1 MIAHVAQAD
10 EQRGRVVLWLG
21 ASDETQDTAV
31 DAALRLAQAFES
43 EIESV
48 FIEDRQLFDLAA
60 LPFAREIPLS
70 GRGSRAMTTDAL
82 TRDIQVHASALQRQ
96 VLLRARAADVKAQAL
111 DMYLNN
117 VGIRK
122 VARFVGASPAS
133 ILNWIAAAAEA
144 MAQRL
149 ARAGAQVRDERPD
162 VIEMDEIY
170 TYIQKNGSAPSY
182 GLLILGEKVALLRIT
197 SATKGPPAP

>member
-1 MIAHVAQAD
+1 MQCHHCGSETYRRNGSYKGV
-10 EQRGRVVLWLG
+10 QRYICKRCGR
-21 ASDETQDTAV
+21 SFT
-31 DAALRLAQAFES
+31 S
-43 EIESV
+43 
-48 FIEDRQLFDLAA
+48 
-60 LPFAREIPLS
+60 
-70 GRGSRAMTTDAL
+70 RGERFSK
-82 TRDIQVHASALQRQ
+82 Q
-96 VLLRARAADVKAQAL
+96 VKAQAL

>member
-1 MIAHVAQAD
+1 MQCHHCGSAD
-10 EQRGRVVLWLG
+10 YRRNGSYAGVQRYICKGCRR
-21 ASDETQDTAV
+21 SFT
-31 DAALRLAQAFES
+31 S
-43 EIESV
+43 
-48 FIEDRQLFDLAA
+48 
-60 LPFAREIPLS
+60 
-70 GRGSRAMTTDAL
+70 RGERFSK
-82 TRDIQVHASALQRQ
+82 Q
-96 VLLRARAADVKAQAL
+96 VKARAL

-149 ARAGAQVRDERPD
+149 ARAAEQLRDVRPD

-182 GLLILGEKVALLRIT
+182 GLLILDEKVALLRIT
-197 SATKGPPAP
+197 SATKGSPAP